1 MEKAEFARK
10 LRTKN
15 RWLVDDSTG
24 IVRTNFTYG
33 GKVVSLE
40 FSKDADGSYRISY
53 PRYNYVSRTSHY
65 TSFEAEARQCMN
77 KSLLFHVIGH
87 LKSVALW
94 DHIAN
99 QGFFRVNT
107 ENKKI
112 SYKEVS
118 RTMRLTLE
126 KKGRVYK
133 EARDPETE
141 ASGAAINA
149 KKNKTLVG
157 KALVG
162 KALVGKALVGKALVG
177 KATSKLTPKQVPQ
190 FSLFPANP
198 GNKGKQP
205 AAAKPAGKKQ
215 AAAVTT
221 KLQRGAGKSNDGYFG

>member
-162 KALVGKALVGKALVG
+162 KA
-177 KATSKLTPKQVPQ
+177 TSKLTPKQVPQ

-198 GNKGKQP
+198 GKKGKQQ
-205 AAAKPAGKKQ
+205 AAATTAKPAGKKQ